1 MPSSSNRYGR
11 AFKHDSV
18 PDDMPLENIEYT
30 RKGYPMLTQM
40 EPRHPLRLSQLFG
53 EGADPER
60 IIRYCRYLD
69 EPEVVCKRCKFPLK
83 LSRIPFINGCQECK
97 VKGLKIAFFY
107 FLDVS
112 YLAWVHELIFQSYNI
127 SLATLQAQGWPQS
140 VILEYHQK
148 ILRMSP
154 MPWQRFVSKTFERAQ
169 YKHMLPPP
177 EPEAGPQNHHGAPGA
192 ASQAAPKAPAHKARP
207 AEAPPAKAPAQSPPA
222 PGLCQPEPEPSEA
235 APAEEKLDTI
245 ENPHNNHTIGDQG
258 CSWTTPLK
266 NCQGAM
272 F

>member
-97 VKGLKIAFFY
+97 VKGLKIAFFLFFGC
-107 FLDVS
+107 FLLS
-112 YLAWVHELIFQSYNI
+112 MG
-127 SLATLQAQGWPQS
+127 T
-140 VILEYHQK
+140 
-148 ILRMSP
+148 
-154 MPWQRFVSKTFERAQ
+154 
-169 YKHMLPPP
+169 
-177 EPEAGPQNHHGAPGA
+177 
-192 ASQAAPKAPAHKARP
+192 
-207 AEAPPAKAPAQSPPA
+207 
-222 PGLCQPEPEPSEA
+222 
-235 APAEEKLDTI
+235 
-245 ENPHNNHTIGDQG
+245 
-258 CSWTTPLK
+258 
-266 NCQGAM
+266 
-272 F
+272 